1 MRFTSFFSGL
11 FLLLTGHLAF
21 AATLSV
27 ATASNFSDTLKRI
40 APAFEKATGHHLR
53 ISAASSGKLYAQI
66 RHGAPYDLF
75 LSADAARPIALE
87 QEGLSLPGS
96 RFTYAVGQLALWAPD
111 PANHGLAQ
119 KRLENHQ
126 FRRLAIGNPKT
137 APYGI
142 AAMETL
148 KQLGLWDALVN
159 DAARG
164 ENIGQTF
171 QFVATGNAD
180 IGFVAL
186 SQLIQAKIDPAQ
198 YWVIPAQHH
207 QPILQQG
214 IILKRSANKKAAERF
229 FDFIKGPAAEQILR
243 ESGYLL
249 EAAKE

>member
-1 MRFTSFFSGL
+1 MRFTFFFSGL
-11 FLLLTGHLAF
+11 LLLLNGNLAL

-27 ATASNFSDTLKRI
+27 AAASNFSDTLKKI
-40 APAFEKATGHHLR
+40 APAFEQVTGHNLR

-87 QEGLSLPGS
+87 QEGRSLPGS

-111 PANHGLAQ
+111 TTSRDLVQ
-119 KRLENHQ
+119 ERLKKHQ
-126 FRRLAIGNPKT
+126 FRRLAMANPKT

-148 KQLGLWDALVN
+148 KKLGLWTSLAN
-159 DAARG
+159 DSARG

-186 SQLIQAKIDPAQ
+186 PQLLQAKIDPAQ
-198 YWVIPAQHH
+198 YWIIPPQHH
-207 QPILQQG
+207 QPIQQQG
-214 IILKRSANKKAAERF
+214 VILERSADKQAAQTF
-229 FDFIKGPAAEQILR
+229 FDFIRGPIAKQILLD
-243 ESGYLL
+243 SGYLL
-249 EAAKE
+249 GTASE